1 MTRLSYGGFMPK
13 ETFFHLPKDKQER
26 IMDAIMDE
34 FGRHTYEHINISNI
48 VRDSDIPRG
57 SFYQY
62 FVGKDDLFNHLNQEI
77 QKLKYAYFGTLF
89 QIESELP
96 FIDRLEQILTSSFGF
111 AIKYPKITKIG
122 QKLSESDFYRMNPMA
137 IKSIEMANQ
146 TFEKWIIHDMDKGL
160 IRQDINSLDLA
171 RIIVKLI
178 NQPIYYNDLSE
189 DVVKM
194 HQNEIKVIIDLLKKG
209 IQTHV

>member
-1 MTRLSYGGFMPK
+1 MPK
-13 ETFFHLPKDKQER
+13 DTFFNLSEEKQKR
-26 IMDAIMDE
+26 IMDAIIDE

-48 VRDSDIPRG
+48 VRDSGIPRG

-62 FVGKDDLFNHLNQEI
+62 FIDKDDLFNHLNQEI
-77 QKLKYAYFGTLF
+77 QKLKFNYFGSLF
-89 QIESELP
+89 LGDSNLS

-111 AIKYPKITKIG
+111 AVKYPKITKIG
-122 QKLSESDFYRMNPMA
+122 QKLSESDFYRTNPHA
-137 IKSIEMANQ
+137 IKSIDLANQ
-146 TFEKWIIHDMDKGL
+146 TFEKWIKDDMDKGL
-160 IRQDINSLDLA
+160 IRRDINSLDLA
-171 RIIVKLI
+171 RVIVKLI

>member
-13 ETFFHLPKDKQER
+13 DTFFNLSEEKQNR
-26 IMDAIMDE
+26 IMDAIIDE

-48 VRDSDIPRG
+48 VRDSGIPRG

-62 FVGKDDLFNHLNQEI
+62 FIDKDDLFNHLNQEI
-77 QKLKYAYFGTLF
+77 QRLKFNYFGSLF
-89 QIESELP
+89 LGDSNLS

-122 QKLSESDFYRMNPMA
+122 QKLSESDFYRTNPLA
-137 IKSIEMANQ
+137 IKSIDLANQ
-146 TFEKWIIHDMDKGL
+146 TFEKWIKDDMDKGL
-160 IRQDINSLDLA
+160 IRRDINSLDLS
-171 RIIVKLI
+171 RVIVKFI

-189 DVVKM
+189 DVVKL

-209 IQTHV
+209 IQAHV